1 MSANKLRLFIAFD
14 IPEEARSLLAAIV
27 EKHKEEFPEAR
38 WVKAENLHL
47 TLKFIGD
54 YEEEKLDRL
63 SNEIRKTA
71 ASGSSFR
78 AALGGCGGFPSS
90 RKARVLWVGMRNGQE
105 EAALM
110 AGKLDSRLDK
120 VGVKREN
127 RPFKGHLTLARLRRP
142 LDCSSLLEKME
153 EELKPVS
160 DVFFEV
166 KEMTLYRSIL
176 GPGGPTYVSLEK
188 VALGEGSDGKD

>member
-1 MSANKLRLFIAFD
+1 MSAERMRLFIALD

-27 EKHKEEFPEAR
+27 EEHRGDLPEAR
-38 WVKAENLHL
+38 WVKAENLHI

-71 ASGSSFR
+71 ALGSSFR

-90 RKARVLWVGMRNGQE
+90 RKARVLWVGMRDGQE
-105 EAALM
+105 EAAVM
-110 AGKLDSRLDK
+110 AGKLDSRLEK
-120 VGVKREN
+120 AGVERES
-127 RPFKGHLTLARLRRP
+127 RPFRGHLTLARLRRP
-142 LDCSSLLEKME
+142 LDCSSLLERME
-153 EELKPVS
+153 EESKPLT
-160 DVFFEV
+160 DMFFEV
-166 KEMTLYRSIL
+166 REMTLYRSIL

-188 VALGEGSDGKD
+188 IALGEGSDGKN